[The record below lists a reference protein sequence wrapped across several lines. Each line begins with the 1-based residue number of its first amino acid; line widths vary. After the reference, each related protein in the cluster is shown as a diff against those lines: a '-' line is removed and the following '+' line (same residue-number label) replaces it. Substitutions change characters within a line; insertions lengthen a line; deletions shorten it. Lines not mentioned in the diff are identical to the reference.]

1 MNVCENCGQ
10 PCSGRWCLDCL
21 LPVRTLHML
30 NTLGRLRSEDLTLA
44 AQELR
49 ERQHDAKPTDTP
61 TMPLIQQIEFDA
73 SVAERALKVLAYQM
87 PKLDGRKEMEW
98 LGRDS
103 VKALVELASTCLAG
117 LAWLQA
123 EGAQL

>member
-1 MNVCENCGQ
+1 MSCQMCDQQNYLEETVLQMPSWLRKHRAADLILATRE
-10 PCSGRWCLDCL
+10 
-21 LPVRTLHML
+21 
-30 NTLGRLRSEDLTLA
+30 LG
-44 AQELR
+44 
-49 ERQHDAKPTDTP
+49 ERRRDAKPTDTP
-61 TMPLIQQIEFDA
+61 TMPLIQQVEFDA
-73 SVAERALKVLAYQM
+73 SVAERALTTLAFQM
-87 PKLDGRKEMEW
+87 PKLGGRKEMEW